1 MVLFSKTRGPHVLI
15 SEKFRMKFLKFVVI
29 AAACVQSVRAC
40 DICAIYSAAEAR
52 GVAGQGFF
60 AGVAEQYT
68 HFGDEQEDG
77 ASVPNPTG
85 QYMNSS
91 ISQLFAGYNI
101 SQRAAVQFNAPLI
114 YRSFKRPEG
123 FTIQHGTES
132 GLGDVSLTG
141 SYLIVRELSKDES
154 TLLWSVIGGVKF
166 PTGSTDRLKEEFNEV
181 EIPGAPESGIHGHDL
196 TLGSGSYDGIVG
208 STVYYR
214 WKRFFFG
221 ASVQYAIRTEGAFDY
236 HFANDL
242 TWSGGP
248 GALLFLSEEFT
259 LSLQANVSGETKGRD
274 TFQGELAED
283 TGVTAVY
290 LGPEFTFT
298 WQDKLSAEL
307 GADLPVSID
316 NTALQVVPS
325 YRIHAAFTWRF

>member
-1 MVLFSKTRGPHVLI
+1 
-15 SEKFRMKFLKFVVI
+15 MKILKFALV
-29 AAACVQSVRAC
+29 AAACAQSVRAC

-52 GVAGQGFF
+52 GAAGRGFF

-68 HFGDEQEDG
+68 HFGDAQQDG
-77 ASVPNPTG
+77 QSAPNPTG

-91 ISQLFAGYNI
+91 VSQLFVGYNI

-123 FTIQHGTES
+123 FTIDEGTES

-141 SYLIVRELSKDES
+141 NYLILRELSKDNF
-154 TLLWSVIGGVKF
+154 TVLWSVLGGVKF
-166 PTGSTDRLKEEFNEV
+166 PTGNTDRLKEEFNEV
-181 EIPGAPESGIHGHDL
+181 VIPGAPVSGIHGHDL

-208 STVYYR
+208 STFYGR
-214 WKRFFFG
+214 WKRLFLG
-221 ASVQYAIRTEGAFDY
+221 ASVQYSIRSEGDFDY

-248 GALLFLSEEFT
+248 GVFLFLTEEFT
-259 LSLQANVSGETKGRD
+259 LTLQANVSGETKGRD
-274 TFQGELAED
+274 TFQNELADD

-290 LGPEFTFT
+290 LGPEIVFT
-298 WQDKLSAEL
+298 WRDKLSTEL

-316 NTALQVVPS
+316 NTAFQIVPS
-325 YRIHAAFTWRF
+325 YRVHAAFTWHF